1 MAYEVTASKKRPAVF
16 KELAGQDF
24 VVSTLMNSLE
34 NQRIA
39 HAYLFSGPRGV
50 GKTSAARILSKA
62 LNCEQ
67 GPTAEPC
74 GVCSNCYEIASG
86 NALDVIE
93 IDGASNT
100 SVNDVREIKNE
111 VLFAPNSSRYK
122 IYIIDEVH
130 MLSNSAFNALLK
142 TIEEPPPYVVFIFAT
157 TEIHKVPA
165 TIRSRCQQ
173 FHFQL
178 IALEII
184 QKKLAEAIQ
193 EEGYTVEEDALFWIA
208 KEATGSLRDA
218 YTLLDQIISFSEGEI
233 TMDKIREK
241 LGLIGV
247 DRINKLVEH
256 LADHSISDALNLS
269 SEILSQGVSVE
280 QFTVDL
286 TEYFRS
292 ILFIKQG
299 ITAEA
304 LIGNRIDHFSERAVQ
319 SFSSEHIET
328 IIDLL
333 LNLYRNL
340 RYSLNQR
347 FELELLIHRLG
358 SLSSMVSPTT
368 LIARIEQLQES
379 LELSEQGEERTSSKS
394 ESKDKRRAEFHSSE
408 KASSKISSASSFSSS
423 SATSSSF
430 SSAASEK
437 TESSNKT
444 GSASIMQAFQ
454 KHLRDAGNKEAAQTG
469 EKFEIP
475 TETGKPDKQTDPSAA
490 VPTSVQEEELEA
502 DAADAAIETQ
512 KNEQNT
518 EQQAENK
525 PAVSIGKTEDDEFIK
540 NFTKSSNPDHDEE
553 KNTEQTGQLGQ
564 FTQET
569 LGEIITSLAKDR
581 PTLASA
587 LNQVK
592 RWDLKENTLTLIF
605 STPFSAEK
613 GRQEKQTIQS
623 LLNERIGGNLNLRF
637 TAENQ
642 EREDPKEKIKDDNTV
657 QMITQL
663 FRGEVIDGGKKH
675 GYNGSNGTAEELE

>member
-178 IALEII
+178 IALETI

-247 DRINKLVEH
+247 DRINMLVEH

-358 SLSSMVSPTT
+358 SLSGMVSPTT

-379 LELSEQGEERTSSKS
+379 LELSGQVENSKSSKKTGG
-394 ESKDKRRAEFHSSE
+394 KDLRRAEFHSAVESPSQ
-408 KASSKISSASSFSSS
+408 KASASASQSQSSS
-423 SATSSSF
+423 SPSSLS

-437 TESSNKT
+437 TESSKKT

-454 KHLRDAGNKEAAQTG
+454 KHLRDAGNKEEAQKV
-469 EKFEIP
+469 EKAEAP
-475 TETGKPDKQTDPSAA
+475 AETGKPGKQTEPATAPQEQPEAISADS
-490 VPTSVQEEELEA
+490 T
-502 DAADAAIETQ
+502 IENQ
-512 KNEQNT
+512 KDEQNT
-518 EQQAENK
+518 DMHPEK
-525 PAVSIGKTEDDEFIK
+525 SPAVSIGKSEDDEFIK
-540 NFTKSSNPDHDEE
+540 NFTRSSNSDKDEQ
-553 KNTEQTGQLGQ
+553 KNTEQTGQ

-569 LGEIITSLAKDR
+569 LGEIISSLAKDR

-592 RWDLKENTLTLIF
+592 RWDLEENTLSLIF
-605 STPFSAEK
+605 NTPFSAEK
-613 GRQEKQTIQS
+613 VRQEKQTIQS
-623 LLNERIGGNLNLRF
+623 LLTERIGGNLNLRL